1 MTGDRPPEYMSG
13 PRLPSEGQV
22 CFCLMQNPQDTEK
35 LNSDTSEDSVGLM
48 IPNYKDTGSCSNG
61 ALELCPLPLWSGR
74 PLPVKE
80 SPVAYTSIL
89 GRGVLCSCR
98 RKEEWS
104 YLHGHFCYRIES
116 LEMITKGKQENMPPK
131 KS

>member
-13 PRLPSEGQV
+13 PRLPSEGQI

-48 IPNYKDTGSCSNG
+48 IPNYKDTGSCRNG

-74 PLPVKE
+74 PLPLSAAGE
-80 SPVAYTSIL
+80 PAEAIL
-89 GRGVLCSCR
+89 VQVHGAPPSHWGLSTGPCAFRSVS
-98 RKEEWS
+98 
-104 YLHGHFCYRIES
+104 LHLHV
-116 LEMITKGKQENMPPK
+116 
-131 KS
+131 